1 MRALRRRRCLGHERM
16 PAALEHFNDYK
27 CRSNHNSCDREK
39 NVQQINHW
47 NVIRVIFHVSSF
59 LSLSTQ
65 SLKSS
70 AEREA
75 PLHRARGSCQQM
87 AKRPGRPR
95 PMTGQIL
102 PIPSELEV
110 LRKQGTQVR

>member
-1 MRALRRRRCLGHERM
+1 M
-16 PAALEHFNDYK
+16 PEMLEHFNDYK
-27 CRSNHNSCDREK
+27 RRSSHNSCNREK

-75 PLHRARGSCQQM
+75 PLHRARGSSRQM
-87 AKRPGRPR
+87 ANVLASWLS
-95 PMTGQIL
+95 L
-102 PIPSELEV
+102 PPLQ
-110 LRKQGTQVR
+110 QGHRAEE